1 VAQSAPQSRYVRF
14 RHRAAPWIKSQPAS
28 RTVTVGQTATFSLAA
43 TGTAPLTYQ
52 WRKSGAAITGATA
65 STYTTPAT
73 TSSDNAVQ
81 FTVVVS
87 NGAGSATSNA
97 AVLTV
102 NTAVVA
108 PSITTQP
115 ASPTVT
121 VGQTATFSVAA
132 TGTAPLTYQWWKSGT
147 AITGATA
154 STYTTPA
161 TTSSDNAAQFTV
173 VVSNSAGSATSNAA
187 VLTVNAAVVA
197 PSITTQPASRTVTVG
212 QTATFSLAATGTA
225 PLTYQWRK
233 SGAAITGATA
243 STYTTPATTSS
254 DNAAQFTVV
263 VSNGAGSATSN
274 TAVLIV
280 NTAVVAPSITTQPAS
295 PTVTVGQTATF
306 SVAATGTA
314 PLTYQWRKGGAA
326 ITGATAST
334 YTTPAT
340 TSSDN
345 AAQFTVVV
353 SNSAG
358 SATSNAAILTVGG
371 ATQLLNSSSTT
382 LAFGNVNLSVSSSQ
396 SVTLTNAGNSSVTI
410 SNLVVAGAG
419 FTAGGGVS
427 GLVLSAGQTATL
439 NATFA
444 PAATGNAT
452 GSMTVTSNASNSPLT
467 ITLSGTGAAQVAHSV
482 SLNWTAS
489 TSPVAGYNVYL
500 GTVSGGPY
508 TRLNTSAIATI
519 DYTDSSVQAG
529 QTYYFVV
536 TSIGSDGF
544 ESANSGQVSA
554 IIP

>member
-1 VAQSAPQSRYVRF
+1 MDTTGLPKARAARATGLAVLLCLFGTVAQSAPQSRYVRF

-97 AVLTV
+97 AVLT
-102 NTAVVA
+102 
-108 PSITTQP
+108 
-115 ASPTVT
+115 
-121 VGQTATFSVAA
+121 
-132 TGTAPLTYQWWKSGT
+132 
-147 AITGATA
+147 
-154 STYTTPA
+154 
-161 TTSSDNAAQFTV
+161 
-173 VVSNSAGSATSNAA
+173 
-187 VLTVNAAVVA
+187 
-197 PSITTQPASRTVTVG
+197 
-212 QTATFSLAATGTA
+212 
-225 PLTYQWRK
+225 
-233 SGAAITGATA
+233 
-243 STYTTPATTSS
+243 
-254 DNAAQFTVV
+254 
-263 VSNGAGSATSN
+263 
-274 TAVLIV
+274 V

-467 ITLSGTGAAQVAHSV
+467 ITLSGTGVAQVAHSV